1 MNLEDIWK
9 IVLGILA
16 SVGGIGAIILAI
28 VKFSSNIIAKR
39 LEEKYRLS
47 LNKELEEYKSKLSN
61 KTYISK
67 TKFDTEFS
75 IFRELSKAFFEMVKD
90 ISAMIPAGYATYPAD
105 KEERKEY
112 ENRLYK
118 QAVKTL
124 ILAQD
129 VLNYNI
135 PFIKNDVYEKYNE
148 ILGLCKVQIGVF
160 EDRWNVLYLASQEEK
175 ESFSREDYN
184 RTREI
189 NTKFKELNENIRKY
203 IATLDVID

>member
-1 MNLEDIWK
+1 MNLEDVWK

-90 ISAMIPAGYATYPAD
+90 IGAMIPAGYATYPAD

-135 PFIKNDVYEKYNE
+135 PFIQNDLYEKYNE

-175 ESFSREDYN
+175 ECFSREDYN